1 MSAFVDANA
10 ANSTPARLG
19 NRSQQAEQRT
29 VVKTLPTTLD
39 YIVNGKRAHISNQ
52 QYECYEHIWRQLP
65 HPVLGAID
73 VEEDVAASTVKRSG
87 LSDEDLYD
95 LWDLALSAQV
105 SSLGCPDYREGFLS
119 KVEFYVL
126 LSELQD
132 RINIPVEQLAAKLGY
147 KPAPPNRKNPF
158 AKTRQT
164 DNIPLPSPKVPINST
179 IQVPSIVNVYDEKE
193 VVQISD
199 TNSLVVTPKPTEN
212 SVRNLPV
219 PISLEVPEKTPVLS
233 ESDMAYLESI
243 GNKTKAEESLLQ
255 EQTALIDLDS
265 EKIAPVP
272 LRLGSSDRATQFQH
286 QLISDDLPRL
296 HPDIS
301 ESTFAEATISDSA
314 HSLRETSSRDDS
326 ASNYSASR
334 VSILV
339 DSSRAGRNHSS
350 TQFENAHELYLPL
363 TTAESD
369 QHAILLLERLKAEID
384 NGGRKAKYPTDK
396 FRLSVSRGVNPLKKF
411 RKETTV
417 TRYPEPLAAEAL
429 EEAAAQGN
437 VPLMVSLVK
446 YGADVKYASTVKKL
460 PHDAIQRAAI
470 RGHSLAVNFLASQGV
485 LHEQLEYTLYH
496 ACHHAHVDIA
506 ISLIENYGANIYLD
520 HLLKRRMNCPK
531 SKGLQSLASVDYMSY
546 SCFEAMGFIANKSDR
561 SRLLD
566 CFLRQK
572 SFQLDKNVSKRYTN
586 VPQGDVDCAKL
597 TALGVFASMRWTEGV
612 TRLLEAGANCDVG
625 AIYTDD
631 DSSRFSGYRRPVT
644 PLCCLGNVD
653 WVERPEESFAIARL
667 LLNHGAPANVDNH
680 NFLLTWAKQPIF
692 HPIRLGNLAATNLFL
707 EHGADANATCHVQGL
722 ETSSLLQLAT
732 HYGHLEIVRGL
743 IDAGA
748 EVCKGQHPPLWI
760 ACDLGHE
767 AIVTELLRL
776 QAHKTGD
783 GAEDC
788 LKVAVKRIRLPIAQL
803 LLDAGLE
810 PTSGVLS
817 VALAIETNRQRQ
829 YGYIELLD
837 LLMIYGAEL
846 KGVHILAAIETD
858 NYIGLERVMD
868 HAAKRGTLRAGIHL
882 KTNRQDL
889 LSRTYLSHAQSLG
902 KNNFVRLLQRH
913 GFQGT

>member
-1 MSAFVDANA
+1 MANKY
-10 ANSTPARLG
+10 P
-19 NRSQQAEQRT
+19 
-29 VVKTLPTTLD
+29 K
-39 YIVNGKRAHISNQ
+39 
-52 QYECYEHIWRQLP
+52 
-65 HPVLGAID
+65 
-73 VEEDVAASTVKRSG
+73 EDVAASTVKRSG

-132 RINIPVEQLAAKLGY
+132 RISIPAEQLAAKLGY
-147 KPAPPNRKNPF
+147 KPARPNRRNPF

-164 DNIPLPSPKVPINST
+164 DDIPLPSLKVSINST
-179 IQVPSIVNVYDEKE
+179 IQAPSMANVYDEKE
-193 VVQISD
+193 VVQGLD
-199 TNSLVVTPKPTEN
+199 TNSFVVVPKPTEN
-212 SVRNLPV
+212 SVRNLPI
-219 PISLEVPEKTPVLS
+219 PISLEVPEKAPVLS
-233 ESDMAYLESI
+233 ESDLS
-243 GNKTKAEESLLQ
+243 
-255 EQTALIDLDS
+255 
-265 EKIAPVP
+265 
-272 LRLGSSDRATQFQH
+272 
-286 QLISDDLPRL
+286 RL

-301 ESTFAEATISDSA
+301 ESTFAEATIPDST
-314 HSLRETSSRDDS
+314 HSLRETGSRGDS
-326 ASNYSASR
+326 ASNHSASR
-334 VSILV
+334 VNIPA
-339 DSSRAGRNHSS
+339 DSPRTERSHSS
-350 TQFENAHELYLPL
+350 TQPENAHELYSSL

-369 QHAILLLERLKAEID
+369 QRAILLLERLKAEID

-396 FRLSVSRGVNPLKKF
+396 FRLSVSLGVNPLKKF

-437 VPLMVSLVK
+437 VPLMVSLMK

-485 LHEQLEYTLYH
+485 LHEQLEYALSH

-520 HLLKRRMNCPK
+520 HLSKRRMSCPK

-597 TALGVFASMRWTEGV
+597 TALGVFTSMRWTEGV
-612 TRLLEAGANCDVG
+612 TRLLEAGAKCDVG
-625 AIYTDD
+625 VIYTDD
-631 DSSRFSGYRRPVT
+631 DSSLFSGYRRLVT
-644 PLCCLGNVD
+644 PLCCLGNTD

-692 HPIRLGNLAATNLFL
+692 HPIRLGNLAATKLFL
-707 EHGADANATCHVQGL
+707 EHGADANATCYVQGL

-732 HYGHLEIVRGL
+732 HYGHLGIVRGL

-817 VALAIETNRQRQ
+817 VALTIETNRQRQ

-837 LLMIYGAEL
+837 LLMIYGAKL
-846 KGVHILAAIETD
+846 QGVHILTAIEAD

-868 HAAKRGTLRAGIHL
+868 HAAERGTLRAGIHP
-882 KTNRQDL
+882 KIDRQDL
-889 LSRTYLSHAQSLG
+889 LSRTYLSHARSLG

-913 GFQGT
+913 GFQGG

>member
-1 MSAFVDANA
+1 MSAFIDANA
-10 ANSTPARLG
+10 ANSTPP
-19 NRSQQAEQRT
+19 SQQAEQRT
-29 VVKTLPTTLD
+29 VVETAPTTLD

-65 HPVLGAID
+65 HPVLGTID

-132 RINIPVEQLAAKLGY
+132 KISIPAEQLAAKLGY
-147 KPAPPNRKNPF
+147 KPARPNRRNPF

-164 DNIPLPSPKVPINST
+164 DDIPLPSPKVPINST
-179 IQVPSIVNVYDEKE
+179 IQAPSMANVYDEKE
-193 VVQISD
+193 VVQGLD
-199 TNSLVVTPKPTEN
+199 TSSFVVVPKPTEN
-212 SVRNLPV
+212 SVRNLPI
-219 PISLEVPEKTPVLS
+219 PIPLEVPEKTPVLS

-243 GNKTKAEESLLQ
+243 GNKAKAEESLLQ

-265 EKIAPVP
+265 ENNAPVP
-272 LRLGSSDRATQFQH
+272 LRLGSSDRATQFRRQP
-286 QLISDDLPRL
+286 ISDDLSRL

-314 HSLRETSSRDDS
+314 HSLRETGSRGDS
-326 ASNYSASR
+326 ASNHSASA
-334 VSILV
+334 
-339 DSSRAGRNHSS
+339 DSPRTGRSHSS
-350 TQFENAHELYLPL
+350 TQPENAHELYSSL

-369 QHAILLLERLKAEID
+369 QRAILLLERLKAEID

-396 FRLSVSRGVNPLKKF
+396 FRLSVSLGVNPLKKF

-437 VPLMVSLVK
+437 VPLMASLMK

-485 LHEQLEYTLYH
+485 LHEHLEYALYH

-520 HLLKRRMNCPK
+520 HLSKRRMNCPK
-531 SKGLQSLASVDYMSY
+531 SKGLQCLASVDYMSY

-566 CFLRQK
+566 FFLRQK

-597 TALGVFASMRWTEGV
+597 TALGVFTSMRWTEGV

-631 DSSRFSGYRRPVT
+631 DSSLFSGYRRLVT
-644 PLCCLGNVD
+644 PLCCLGNTD
-653 WVERPEESFAIARL
+653 WVDRPEESFAIARL

-692 HPIRLGNLAATNLFL
+692 HPIRLGNLAATKLFL
-707 EHGADANATCHVQGL
+707 KYGADANATCYVQGL
-722 ETSSLLQLAT
+722 EASSLLQLAT

-817 VALAIETNRQRQ
+817 VALTIETNRQRQ

-837 LLMIYGAEL
+837 LLIIYGAKL
-846 KGVHILAAIETD
+846 QGVHILTAIEAD

-868 HAAKRGTLRAGIHL
+868 RAAERGTLRADIHP
-882 KTNRQDL
+882 KIDRQDL
-889 LSRTYLSHAQSLG
+889 LSRTYLSHARSLG

-913 GFQGT
+913 GFQGS